1 MRQFSL
7 HGKKTSEACRSTGS
21 TFINNVDIF
30 PVGRFPVNLYSSA
43 AEETSVSKVWRDM
56 DQAALDAAYD
66 QTIYAPNYRDI
77 VGRMVRNSA
86 LLSQR
91 VAAPQTHA
99 YGDTPIERL
108 YYYPA
113 ARTRCPIHIHV
124 HGGAWR
130 QRLAKDVVFPAE
142 MFLMAGAGF
151 AICDF
156 ISVDET
162 GGDLRPLSEQ
172 VLKCVTWV
180 ARHAH
185 ELGGDAGRIHLS
197 GFSSGAHLASVA
209 LTADWRARGFDR
221 TPFKSAAL
229 VSGMFDL
236 RPVRLSKRSEYLTFT
251 DEIEDAL
258 SPQRHLDKIDI
269 PVLLAYGTQETP
281 EFQRQTRE
289 FYDALRAAGKSA
301 ELEVCEGY
309 NHYEMMEMLGNPCS
323 QLGRALL
330 AQNLA

>member
-1 MRQFSL
+1 M
-7 HGKKTSEACRSTGS
+7 
-21 TFINNVDIF
+21 
-30 PVGRFPVNLYSSA
+30 YSIA
-43 AEETSVSKVWRDM
+43 GEEVSVSKIWRDM

-66 QTIYAPNYRDI
+66 QAAYAPNYRDI

-86 LLSQR
+86 SLSR
-91 VAAPQTHA
+91 HVAAPQTHA
-99 YGDTPIERL
+99 YGDTPIESL

-113 ARTRCPIHIHV
+113 ARPNCPIHVHV

-142 MFLMAGAGF
+142 MFLAAGAGF
-151 AICDF
+151 AILDF

-172 VLKCVTWV
+172 VLKGLTWI

-185 ELGGDAGRIHLS
+185 ELGGDAERIHLS

-209 LTADWRARGFDR
+209 LTANWRARGFDR
-221 TPFKSAAL
+221 NPFKSAAL
-229 VSGMFDL
+229 VSGIFDL
-236 RPVRLSKRSEYLTFT
+236 RPVRLSKRSEYVTFT

-258 SPQRHLDKIDI
+258 SPQRHLDRIDI
-269 PVLLAYGTQETP
+269 PLLLAYGTKETP
-281 EFQRQTRE
+281 EFQRQTQE
-289 FYDALRAAGKSA
+289 FYEALRAAGKSA
-301 ELEVCEGY
+301 LLEVCAGY
-309 NHYEMMEMLGNPCS
+309 NHYEMMELFGHPCS

-330 AQNLA
+330 AQTLA